1 MVVNATRTFAR
12 IAAVCIAHDTAAPPA
27 KSIFKFALFLHNF
40 SSSHPFLR
48 ILIPVP
54 GIQTPEAKE
63 PMKYLLLLLSLATPL
78 LLVACGSN
86 TAGSA
91 AITEPATM
99 PASSANNDA
108 FPVTHTDAEWRK
120 ILTPEQYAVLRE
132 KDTDPA
138 FAGKYDNFYQPGTY
152 SCAACGQEL
161 FTSDTKFNAGCG
173 WPAFYAAKAGD
184 RVKLVH
190 DFSFGM
196 DRTEVLC
203 ARCGSHLGHLF
214 DDAPDT
220 PTGQRFCINSTSI
233 IFTPATTTSPA
244 PKK

>member
-1 MVVNATRTFAR
+1 MMAT
-12 IAAVCIAHDTAAPPA
+12 
-27 KSIFKFALFLHNF
+27 
-40 SSSHPFLR
+40 
-48 ILIPVP
+48 

-63 PMKYLLLLLSLATPL
+63 PMKYLLLLLSITTPL
-78 LLVACGSN
+78 LLAACDSK

-91 AITEPATM
+91 AITEPSTM
-99 PASSANNDA
+99 PANSQTANA

-120 ILTPEQYAVLRE
+120 ILTPEQYAVLRD
-132 KDTDPA
+132 KATDPA
-138 FAGKYDNFYQPGTY
+138 FTGKYDNFYQPGTY

-184 RVKLVH
+184 KVKLVT
-190 DFSFGM
+190 DNSFGM
-196 DRTEVLC
+196 QRTEVLC

-214 DDAPDT
+214 DDAPQT

-233 IFTPATTTSPA
+233 KFGPAASTQPA
-244 PKK
+244 AKK